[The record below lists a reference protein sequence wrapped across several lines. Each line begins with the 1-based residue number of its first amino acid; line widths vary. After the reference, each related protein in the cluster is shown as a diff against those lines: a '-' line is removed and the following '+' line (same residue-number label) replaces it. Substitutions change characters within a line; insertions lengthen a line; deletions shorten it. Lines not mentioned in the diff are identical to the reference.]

1 MSIVMGNV
9 TDLQVKVCAPY
20 INDDAYIDYL
30 IELENTVSTAER
42 RIYEVY
48 GCLPLGPVGNLRPPE
63 SIRAVTPEQLGTHI
77 KKLSDHG
84 IRFNYVLN
92 SELLP
97 MPITEEY
104 RDEVLEFLQTL
115 HDIGVR
121 TATVTIPWLIT
132 LIRLHF
138 PDIQVR
144 VSIVNEVSTVRE
156 SLEYEE
162 LGATGIVLDR
172 DVNRDIALLKDI
184 RNQFKG
190 EIELLCNSA
199 CVFHCIN
206 VHYHGIYSSVVT
218 NSLIKKKYGT
228 KGASMSTPYCN
239 FYCRRRFFEN
249 PNELIKIH
257 WIRPEDLKQYADMGI
272 NLFKIDGRDKEPR
285 YIKTVIKAYLEGHYE
300 GNLFHLLQPEFCEDV
315 KQIGNVDCDPDNAT
329 EKQLEEW
336 TGEFLNESAAW
347 HVGID
352 NRDLDSFSTAFFSGK
367 INCHGN
373 CANCRYCEKFAK
385 KVVIDPTWQRK
396 IVKVMKYN
404 LEKYYGKKL

>member
-1 MSIVMGNV
+1 MSNV
-9 TDLQVKVCAPY
+9 TDSQVKVCAPY
-20 INDDAYIDYL
+20 INDAVYIDYL
-30 IELENTVSTAER
+30 IELENTVATAER

-63 SIRAVTPEQLGTHI
+63 SIRAVTPEQLGAHI

-132 LIRLHF
+132 LIHLHF

-184 RNQFKG
+184 RKQFKG

-218 NSLIKKKYGT
+218 NSLIKKKYDT
-228 KGASMSTPYCN
+228 KAASMSTPYCN

-257 WIRPEDLKQYADMGI
+257 WIRPEDLKQYAD
-272 NLFKIDGRDKEPR
+272 E
-285 YIKTVIKAYLEGHYE
+285 
-300 GNLFHLLQPEFCEDV
+300 
-315 KQIGNVDCDPDNAT
+315 
-329 EKQLEEW
+329 QLEEW
-336 TGEFLNESAAW
+336 TGEFLSESADW

-352 NRDLDSFSTAFFSGK
+352 NRDLDSFSDAFFSGK
-367 INCHGN
+367 INCKGN

>member
-1 MSIVMGNV
+1 M
-9 TDLQVKVCAPY
+9 
-20 INDDAYIDYL
+20 
-30 IELENTVSTAER
+30 
-42 RIYEVY
+42 
-48 GCLPLGPVGNLRPPE
+48 GNLRPPE

>member
-1 MSIVMGNV
+1 
-9 TDLQVKVCAPY
+9 
-20 INDDAYIDYL
+20 
-30 IELENTVSTAER
+30 
-42 RIYEVY
+42 
-48 GCLPLGPVGNLRPPE
+48 VGNLRPPE
-63 SIRAVTPEQLGTHI
+63 SIRSVTPEPLGAHI
-77 KKLSDHG
+77 KKLSNHG
-84 IRFNYVLN
+84 ISFNYVLN

-97 MPITEEY
+97 TAITEEY
-104 RDEVLEFLQTL
+104 RDEVIEFLQNL

-121 TATVTIPWLIT
+121 AATVTIPWLIT

-138 PDIQVR
+138 PDIHVR

-172 DVNRDIALLKDI
+172 DINRDIALLKDI
-184 RNQFKG
+184 RKQFKG

-206 VHYHGIYSSVVT
+206 VHYHGIYSSAVT
-218 NSLIKKKYGT
+218 NSMIQKKYGT
-228 KGASMSTPYCN
+228 KSALMSTPYCN

-257 WIRPEDLKQYADMGI
+257 WIRPEDLKKYAELGM

-285 YIKTVIKAYLEGHYE
+285 YIKAVIKAYLEGHYD

-329 EKQLEEW
+329 EAQLEEW
-336 TGEFLNESAAW
+336 TGEFLSESADW

-352 NRDLDSFSTAFFSGK
+352 NRDLDGFSDAFFSGK
-367 INCHGN
+367 INCKGN
-373 CANCRYCEKFAK
+373 CASCRYCEKFARQ
-385 KVVIDPTWQRK
+385 VVIDPTWQRK